1 MAKTEASTLSGER
14 KGSLGW
20 LMVQGLTIGMSGGE
34 VLRVRDVWNDNLEEE
49 MEILRTVVDEFPY
62 VAMDTEFPGV
72 VVRPV
77 GLFKKTTEYQ
87 YQTLK

>member
-1 MAKTEASTLSGER
+1 
-14 KGSLGW
+14 
-20 LMVQGLTIGMSGGE
+20 MVQGLTIGMSGGE

-77 GLFKKTTEYQ
+77 GLFKKNTEYQ